1 MEKIIMIKSYIK
13 WNSIARRKTWNIIK
27 NSFLNCYEN
36 WMKIDLKFTGIE
48 RVSHSFIDELIGVF
62 IFYDKKE
69 ALKKIS
75 FSDCNEKI
83 KEMIR
88 FVVKDKLK

>member
-1 MEKIIMIKSYIK
+1 MKIHEVKINSYIK
-13 WNSIARRKTWNIIK
+13 GNSIARRKTGNIIK

-48 RVSHSFIDELIGVF
+48 RVSHSFIDELIGAF
-62 IFYDKKE
+62 IFYEKKE
-69 ALKKIS
+69 ALEKIS

-83 KEMIR
+83 KDMIR
-88 FVVKDKLK
+88 FVVKDRL